1 MTQTQLIEKLA
12 TLPTW
17 SDADRRRLYADFAE
31 YVPLVAMLVPQN
43 ERKTLAI
50 ELPKKWDRKR
60 PADPEVL
67 KLVRTETWLMIQ
79 SFRDLHLVALFVLL
93 MEERGRHQDAG
104 SAVTKV
110 APQAPAAVPA
120 ELDDDLPF

>member
-1 MTQTQLIEKLA
+1 MNQTQLIEKIA

-31 YVPLVAMLVPQN
+31 YVPLVASLIPQN
-43 ERKTLAI
+43 ERKALAI

-67 KLVRTETWLMIQ
+67 KLVRAETWLIIQ

-93 MEERGRHQDAG
+93 MEERGRRQAPG
-104 SAVTKV
+104 SAVPKV
-110 APQAPAAVPA
+110 APQAPAAVST